1 MCHIP
6 QHLVNIKCKNGLV
19 VLLVHDVTCKL
30 RFAAKPRLVTLS

>member
-19 VLLVHDVTCKL
+19 VLLVLDDKL
-30 RFAAKPRLVTLS
+30 RFAANGWF